1 MDHSGCND
9 QGASSAG
16 ASNPQAPRKRHHRR
30 AKKKKAPR
38 NPEAVGANTLNHH
51 QQPKPNMDRVL
62 PNPAA
67 VASHKSLSLS
77 KPSSAGNSRLPQK
90 LPRPNHHH
98 QQKQSRQKQPY
109 LQKHLYTNPQ
119 QPLNSIA
126 KKKRRCRKR
135 KSADGA
141 PKGAPRGAKCQGLV
155 LRPTMCPPAPKNS
168 SQYIMEGHV
177 EDESDSSPEGAE
189 GEDANDIDDDKIW
202 DEFSERDFQNVYES
216 AHREEVA
223 NWGRDKLITEISQM
237 EKRHKELVGLIHKLD
252 PDVYLRRLH
261 SRASSVMEKN
271 RLLKMQHQMSLSAA
285 TTAASSA
292 EGAMSPDA
300 TLVTSTAAA
309 EGEDEEMGG
318 TGEDIVHPA
327 PSGSNPGGFS
337 PSVQV

>member
-1 MDHSGCND
+1 
-9 QGASSAG
+9 
-16 ASNPQAPRKRHHRR
+16 
-30 AKKKKAPR
+30 
-38 NPEAVGANTLNHH
+38 
-51 QQPKPNMDRVL
+51 
-62 PNPAA
+62 
-67 VASHKSLSLS
+67 
-77 KPSSAGNSRLPQK
+77 
-90 LPRPNHHH
+90 
-98 QQKQSRQKQPY
+98 
-109 LQKHLYTNPQ
+109 
-119 QPLNSIA
+119 
-126 KKKRRCRKR
+126 
-135 KSADGA
+135 
-141 PKGAPRGAKCQGLV
+141 
-155 LRPTMCPPAPKNS
+155 
-168 SQYIMEGHV
+168 MEGHV

-261 SRASSVMEKN
+261 SRASTVMEKN

-318 TGEDIVHPA
+318 TEGNTVNPA
-327 PSGSNPGGFS
+327 PSGSNPGGLS
-337 PSVQV
+337 PTVQV